1 MISRESF
8 SAIHSPNGRA
18 LNGKVRHRQ
27 GSRKGGCLSRKV
39 MLIALFDVYEIVR
52 IQFLPLGQTINQNVF
67 NDILRRLMRLVLEK
81 RKEL

>member
-18 LNGKVRHRQ
+18 LNGRVRRHQ
-27 GSRKGGCLSRKV
+27 GPRKGGCSSRKV
-39 MLIALFDVYEIVR
+39 MLIAFFDVYEIVH

-67 NDILRRLMRLVLEK
+67 NDILRRLMCLVLEK